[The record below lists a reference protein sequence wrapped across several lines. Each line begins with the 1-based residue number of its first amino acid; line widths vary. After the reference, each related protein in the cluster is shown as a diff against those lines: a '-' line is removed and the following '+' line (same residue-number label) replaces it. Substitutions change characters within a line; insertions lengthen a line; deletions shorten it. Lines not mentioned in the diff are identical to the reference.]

1 MKNEMWSF
9 LFGVI
14 FGIIL
19 CSMVMIAI
27 IFSNQGKITGRVII
41 TKPKIVNP
49 QNKLNKEKLKKWKNQ
64 KQYYLKSI

>member
-1 MKNEMWSF
+1 MWSF